1 MKTFIALLVTLL
13 VTQPS
18 STPQQIADELLAADR
33 AFASAAAKTDLITGL
48 AAMFASDVAMPAPG
62 GIAYGSQKA
71 IEALRANA
79 ANAGASATW
88 TPARVGISRD
98 GLHGFTAG
106 FMTVRRADG
115 TINPAKY
122 LAYWEKQKDGWRV
135 RAYKRAGAKE
145 AAPDTKV
152 TYLLPDRIMVSM
164 LSPEKFNRDLKS
176 LSDAEKSFAADAQKI
191 GLGPAFKK
199 YGSPDAINLGGGG
212 IPAFAWGNDA
222 IAALVSQGEPATG
235 SSVNWGPEKAIVA
248 VSGDFGVTIG
258 YITPNK
264 SAAVPSTSSGPG
276 AETPPGQ
283 PFFTIWR
290 RDSDGAW
297 RYIAE

>member
-1 MKTFIALLVTLL
+1 VKLLLTLITLFITAQSPAPRQV
-13 VTQPS
+13 
-18 STPQQIADELLAADR
+18 ADDLLAADR
-33 AFASAAAKTDLITGL
+33 AFAAAAAKTDLITGIS
-48 AAMFASDVAMPAPG
+48 AMFASDVAMPAPG

-71 IEALRANA
+71 IDALKANA
-79 ANAGASATW
+79 ANAGATAAW

-106 FMTVRRADG
+106 FMTIKRADG
-115 TINPAKY
+115 SINPAKY

-135 RAYKRAGAKE
+135 RAYKRAAAKV
-145 AAPDTKV
+145 AAPETKV
-152 TYLLPDRIMVSM
+152 SYLLPERLTVST
-164 LSPEKFNRDLKS
+164 LTPEKFDRDLKS

-191 GLGPAFKK
+191 GLGPAFKN

-212 IPAFAWGNDA
+212 VPGFTWGNDA
-222 IAALVSQGEPATG
+222 IALLVGQGQPASG

-258 YITPNK
+258 YITPNQ
-264 SAAVPSTSSGPG
+264 PG
-276 AETPPGQ
+276 ADGKTPPGQ

-290 RDSDGAW
+290 RDADGAW